1 MSGDRYKINKQES
14 VYFLKPLRWS
24 KKYRKVEGNGCCGIL
39 SEKGKKTEELQ
50 SIKFWKEDNHAIEL
64 DCTETEMLDQKINY
78 IHDNPLK
85 EGIVNDVCHYL
96 SSSAV
101 IIVTKKAYLKLNFYD
116 RFVSEC
122 CLWSETM
129 E

>member
-1 MSGDRYKINKQES
+1 M
-14 VYFLKPLRWS
+14 
-24 KKYRKVEGNGCCGIL
+24 

-85 EGIVNDVCHYL
+85 EGIVDDACDYL
-96 SSSAV
+96 YSGVRNYSDQ
-101 IIVTKKAYLKLNFYD
+101 K
-116 RFVSEC
+116 
-122 CLWSETM
+122 CLLEI
-129 E
+129 EFL